1 MLRELSE
8 KSDFTYHCHDNPHLC
23 FLLACQH
30 VYRPV
35 YKFDFVCPPN
45 LLKVIYF
52 QTAPAS
58 IIESGNVF
66 KVAIRILYLIS
77 LNHLE
82 KFLGALKCKFQ
93 KESSKGIEQVSD
105 LGYDQ

>member
-1 MLRELSE
+1 M
-8 KSDFTYHCHDNPHLC
+8 SDFTYHCHDNPHLC
-23 FLLACQH
+23 FPSSSA
-30 VYRPV
+30 
-35 YKFDFVCPPN
+35 PP
-45 LLKVIYF
+45 LTSLQIRLCL
-52 QTAPAS
+52 PAKS
-58 IIESGNVF
+58 AKGNILSDSTSKHNRVWECF
-66 KVAIRILYLIS
+66 KVAIRISVSHFS